1 MRSTIIACLLL
12 GGCANTPPPEVV
24 PEVVNL
30 RPLTDTLTEE
40 DVYLKTIEEMIAE
53 RNRLQRQLYS
63 ISTYKL
69 DLPVD
74 LRAAIHCGD
83 AGPRIIS
90 IPTADYLRVAHSV
103 ISNPKQMEDL
113 LIGYI
118 KALISVI
125 NAENINAIDAENL
138 RLSCYDKFKL
148 DE

>member
-1 MRSTIIACLLL
+1 MRNIVMACLLL
-12 GGCANTPPPEVV
+12 GGCATTPQPALV
-24 PEVVNL
+24 PEVVDL
-30 RPLTDTLTEE
+30 TPLADTLTEE

-83 AGPRIIS
+83 VGPRIIS
-90 IPTADYLRVAHSV
+90 IPTADYLKVAHSV

-118 KALISVI
+118 KTLISVI
-125 NAENINAIDAENL
+125 NAENIDAIDAENL
-138 RLSCYDKFKL
+138 RLACYDKFKL